1 MVVNKRNARDPNGD
15 ETHLLERVTLSFA
28 DEVEAVQRLNR
39 RTGHV
44 EDVALEARQFVFYL
58 PGGTGELFKCRSDKP
73 FAGVA
78 E

>member
-28 DEVEAVQRLNR
+28 DEVEVVQRLNR
-39 RTGHV
+39 RTGQV
-44 EDVALEARQFVFYL
+44 ENVALEGCQYVFYL
-58 PGGTGELFKCRSDKP
+58 PGGTGELFKCKSDKP
-73 FAGVA
+73 FAGIV